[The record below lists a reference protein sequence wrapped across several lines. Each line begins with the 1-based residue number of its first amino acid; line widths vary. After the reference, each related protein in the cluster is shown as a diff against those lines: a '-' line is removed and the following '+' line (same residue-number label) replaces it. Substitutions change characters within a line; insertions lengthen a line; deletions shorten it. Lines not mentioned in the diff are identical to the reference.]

1 MRRNIN
7 SKAGFTLVEILIVVI
22 ILGILAAIA
31 LPQFSNAAMES
42 RENMVRENLRVI
54 RAQINVY
61 RAQHNDIAPGCDA
74 DGNVSEELFITQMT
88 GPTDEYGDTSGNT
101 YGPYL
106 TKIPKN
112 SVNHLSSVTIV
123 NELPEEAT
131 GDSGWIYHPDDL
143 VFSADLA
150 GQDSTGRDYY
160 DY

>member
-1 MRRNIN
+1 MRRNSN

-31 LPQFSNAAMES
+31 LPQFSNATMES

-61 RAQHNDIAPGCDA
+61 RAQHNDIPPGFDA
-74 DGNVSEELFITQMT
+74 EGAVSEELFVEQMT
-88 GPTDEYGDTSGNT
+88 RPTDEYGDTSGNT

-106 TKIPKN
+106 TKIP
-112 SVNHLSSVTIV
+112 VNPLNHSSSINIV
-123 NELPEEAT
+123 NEMPEAAT
-131 GDSGWIYHPDDL
+131 GDSGWIYYPEDL

-150 GQDSTGRDYY
+150 GQDSSGRDYY